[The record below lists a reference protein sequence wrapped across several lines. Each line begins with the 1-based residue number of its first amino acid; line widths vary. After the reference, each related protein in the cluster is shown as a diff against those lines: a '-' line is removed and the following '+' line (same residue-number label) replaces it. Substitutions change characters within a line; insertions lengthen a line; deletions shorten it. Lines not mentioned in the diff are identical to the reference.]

1 MASESTMSSS
11 ESPELVR
18 LFHAYTASASSI
30 GAHLSQLRARAT
42 ASDPL
47 IVATG
52 NDLVL
57 YPGDGAPP
65 TVEPFRMSARGFK
78 ELAAVS
84 HLGPALSSLAF
95 MRELGESDLWR
106 SDAEQL
112 LEVIRAARAG
122 SSEAVWRERI
132 AVKAFAGREAAIAS
146 MVDYSCRLS
155 GDILGRALAE
165 PSYLS
170 AATLG
175 RDYLE
180 GPAPELPVPFNRVMV
195 ATFFL
200 VGMEIAHRLIS
211 WFDDLE
217 LPWERTMVI
226 IAGRQGRPTAG
237 VSEES
242 NSVAGVVRAASR
254 NRLPGGRLLIAPHAP
269 VFPMF
274 DGAELDQVCAL
285 EGDYR
290 EMWSSLAAIS
300 ELGAR
305 MFDRYP
311 RFRPEAIDR
320 QQVDPDSRSV
330 HQKPAIRGAED
341 WFALTTRLRV
351 VMEDPRQLLSG
362 AVTDYASQQLVD
374 HGNDPLAITVPG
386 LDGEPYPELA
396 VDRGP
401 PAATHGYQQ

>member
-1 MASESTMSSS
+1 MASESAISAT

-30 GAHLSQLRARAT
+30 GAHLGQLRARAT
-42 ASDPL
+42 ARDPL

-52 NDLVL
+52 TDLVL

-65 TVEPFRMSARGFK
+65 TVEPFRMSTRGFK

-84 HLGPALSSLAF
+84 HLGPALASLAF
-95 MRELGESDLWR
+95 MTELGESVLWHN
-106 SDAEQL
+106 DAEQL
-112 LEVIRAARAG
+112 LAVTRAARAG

-132 AVKAFAGREAAIAS
+132 AVRAFAGREAAIAS
-146 MVDYSCRLS
+146 MVDYSCRLTE
-155 GDILGRALAE
+155 DVLERALAE

-170 AATLG
+170 DANLR

-180 GPAPELPVPFNRVMV
+180 GPAEDLPVPFNRVMV

-200 VGMEIAHRLIS
+200 VGVELAHRLIS
-211 WFDDLE
+211 WFDDLQ

-254 NRLPGGRLLIAPHAP
+254 NRLPGERLLIAPHAP

-274 DGAELDQVCAL
+274 DGSNLDAVYAL
-285 EGDYR
+285 EGAYR

-305 MFDRYP
+305 MFDQYP
-311 RFRPEAIDR
+311 GFRPEGIDR
-320 QQVDPDSRSV
+320 RHVDPDSRWV

-386 LDGEPYPELA
+386 LDGEPYPELV

-401 PAATHGYQQ
+401 PAATRGYQ